1 MRCVLRHFWFVRTHR
16 RTSLSVRHVML
27 EVNEDELFPVKGCET
42 LGAIEGKA
50 T

>member
-1 MRCVLRHFWFVRTHR
+1 MPCVFSQLYLGKTHR
-16 RTSLSVRHVML
+16 HSLLSVRHVML